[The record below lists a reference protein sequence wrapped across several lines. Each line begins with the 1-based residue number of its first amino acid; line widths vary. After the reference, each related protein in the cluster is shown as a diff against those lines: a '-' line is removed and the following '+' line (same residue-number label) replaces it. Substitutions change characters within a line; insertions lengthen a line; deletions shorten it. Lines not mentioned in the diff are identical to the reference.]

1 MKSSKTQLVGNMKSK
16 FLVNQIGIHEIEL
29 TLFNARKLEIEFL
42 GQSNFHFQLTAI
54 ICGLK
59 WECMELLFPN
69 FMCNQNAYYLSYVNV
84 Y

>member
-1 MKSSKTQLVGNMKSK
+1 MTHYQSMKSSKTQLVRGNMKSK

-59 WECMELLFPN
+59 
-69 FMCNQNAYYLSYVNV
+69 
-84 Y
+84 